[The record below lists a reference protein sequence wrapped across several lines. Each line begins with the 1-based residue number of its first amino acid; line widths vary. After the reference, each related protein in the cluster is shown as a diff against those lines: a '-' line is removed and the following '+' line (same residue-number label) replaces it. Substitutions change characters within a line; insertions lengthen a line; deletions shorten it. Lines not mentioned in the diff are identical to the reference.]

1 MYFSDLLFRA
11 QYIIMSNLEKANKN
25 SNRFKHIKIGIFLS
39 GLSVFAQLYLFQ
51 PLLPLISEYFNAGA
65 GNSSLL
71 VSSTTIGMAAGL
83 FFFAFKADAYP
94 RKQLMVFS
102 LLSSALLTFISTW
115 IPSLEILIGIGFLKG
130 FLVSGVSAV
139 ALAYLTEEV
148 EISSVALAISMYLS
162 GNTIGG
168 MSGRISTTILSGEYG
183 WKTAVMIIGTV
194 SLILGLS
201 FWKIFP
207 SSRFFQPQKTDY
219 SLKVKQMRKFLSDPF
234 LLSLFCI
241 AALIMGTFVSIYNYL
256 SFRLEASPFSLSHYF
271 IALIFLMYIFGVFGT
286 MLTGYLS
293 KQYEKK
299 NILKFFILI
308 MFASLLSFYSK
319 NIYLVILGLALFTLS
334 FFSAHTMASQ
344 MVAIRA
350 RFGKSSATSMYWLFY
365 YFGSSILGSGTGYL
379 LHATSWN
386 IFVSLLAST
395 LFIAFLLAGKLLTS
409 SK

>member
-1 MYFSDLLFRA
+1 MHFKISFEYS
-11 QYIIMSNLEKANKN
+11 IMNNLEKADKK
-25 SNRFKHIKIGIFLS
+25 SYRFKLIKIGIFLS

-51 PLLPLISEYFNAGA
+51 PLLPLVSEYFNAGA

-71 VSSTTIGMAAGL
+71 VSSSTIGMATGL
-83 FFFAFKADAYP
+83 FFFAFKADAYS
-94 RKQLMVFS
+94 RKKLMVFS
-102 LLSSALLTFISTW
+102 LLSSAFLTFVSTW
-115 IPSLEILIGIGFLKG
+115 IPNLSILIAIGFFKG

-168 MSGRISTTILSGEYG
+168 MSGRISTTILAGEYG
-183 WKTAVMIIGTV
+183 WKNAVMIIGIA
-194 SLILGLS
+194 SLILGLT

-207 SSRFFQPQKTDY
+207 NSRFFHPQKIDY
-219 SLKVKQMRKFLSDPF
+219 SLKIKQMRKFLSDPF

-241 AALIMGTFVSIYNYL
+241 AAMIMGSFVSIYNYL
-256 SFRLEASPFSLSHYF
+256 SFRLEAPPFSLSHYF

-286 MLTGYLS
+286 MLTSYLS
-293 KQYEKK
+293 RFYEKR
-299 NILKFFILI
+299 NILKYSIVT
-308 MFASLLSFYSK
+308 MFASLLLFYSQ
-319 NIYLVILGLALFTLS
+319 NIYLLIFGLALFTLS

-350 RFGKSSATSMYWLFY
+350 KYGKSSATSIYWLFY

-386 IFVSLLAST
+386 IFVSLLASI
-395 LFIAFLLAGKLLTS
+395 LFIAFLLAGRLILFSKKTS
-409 SK
+409 